1 MSASFALHE
10 RGRRVLACPD
20 RPTHISGRDHRL
32 SLSSSV
38 LSQVFVQDCSRPP
51 LQPALQLAA
60 HIVRSHRM
68 ELGQRHEV
76 RCSCLIFQLTVVQ
89 LELLLEAEG
98 LLIEER
104 TSDASPAGQ
113 NQFRAA

>member
-1 MSASFALHE
+1 MSTSFALHE

-32 SLSSSV
+32 NLSSSV

-76 RCSCLIFQLTVVQ
+76 RCSCLIFQLIRICIFAIAPQ
-89 LELLLEAEG
+89 
-98 LLIEER
+98 
-104 TSDASPAGQ
+104 
-113 NQFRAA
+113 